1 MVSISEEYNRKNFL
15 FFLKEFLPED
25 FIEKNEEYKLEKNNS
40 YFKNAFL
47 IGSVDSLKELAIFE
61 IQRINPE
68 KSRIKI
74 TKELFKFLELHGLSQ
89 ALIITYSDK
98 ETHFRF
104 SYVKSNLNWINKTS
118 FN

>member
-68 KSRIKI
+68 KSRNISPKTNDKVI
-74 TKELFKFLELHGLSQ
+74 IILKLEGNKYYVGKTTNPQFRLENHFHIFK
-89 ALIITYSDK
+89 
-98 ETHFRF
+98 
-104 SYVKSNLNWINKTS
+104 
-118 FN
+118 